1 MRIVMLSWEYPPR
14 VVGGISAHVKDLSEH
29 LVQKGLEVHV
39 LTRSASNAPN
49 SEVSPAG
56 VHIHRVEVPGE
67 PKDFLHEIHLLNA
80 ALEKRCRELLEE
92 WRERGEPTM
101 LHAHDWLTFE
111 CAKAIKYDYQIP
123 LIATIHATEA
133 GRFGSISNDVQRFIH
148 EQEYQLTYEAWRVIV
163 CSQFMRDELRRL
175 FEVPLDKIDVIY
187 NGVRLEPDQAEISKD
202 ERNAVRKIFVSE
214 NEKMILYVGRFV
226 YEKGIH
232 TLLSAIPTV
241 LSEVPEARF
250 VVVGGGDSDRYAQF
264 LNWMGFGDRVVF
276 PGFLRST
283 DLQKLYRSC
292 DLAVFPSI
300 YEPFG
305 IVALEAMAAG
315 APVVSS
321 DAGGLPEVVRHNL
334 TGTTHYAGNAESLA
348 WAIRRVLT
356 DESRAR
362 RLAVNAKRRLR
373 LDFSWDRLAD
383 LTIATYEAVWAE
395 FLTSHHAYNSV
406 WPVSEGAFERAKL
419 LSVSE
424 KATKPIEIRRP
435 TSAAKYDGTPILQR
449 LHEEFEEKAK
459 DLPTVKAEK

>member
-39 LTRSASNAPN
+39 LTRSATNAPKD
-49 SEVSPAG
+49 EVCAEG
-56 VHIHRVEVPGE
+56 VHIHRVDVPGE
-67 PKDFLHEIHLLNA
+67 PKDFLHEIHLLNVTM
-80 ALEKRCRELLEE
+80 EKRCRELLEE

-111 CAKAIKYDYQIP
+111 CAKAIKYDYQLP

-133 GRFGSISNDVQRFIH
+133 GRFGSISNAVQRFIH
-148 EQEYQLTYEAWRVIV
+148 DQEYQLTYEAWRVIV
-163 CSQFMRDELRRL
+163 CSQFMREELRRL
-175 FEVPLDKIDVIY
+175 FEVPFDKIDVIY
-187 NGVRLEPDQAEISKD
+187 NGVKFEPDQPETSED
-202 ERNAVRKIFVSE
+202 ERVAVRGLFAGE
-214 NEKMILYVGRFV
+214 NQRLVLYVGRFV

-232 TLLSAIPTV
+232 TLLDAIPTV
-241 LSEVPEARF
+241 LSQVPETRF

-264 LNWMGFGDRVVF
+264 LNWFGFGDRVIF
-276 PGFLRST
+276 PGFLRSA
-283 DLQKLYRSC
+283 DLKKLYRAC
-292 DLAVFPSI
+292 DVAVFPSI

-356 DESRAR
+356 DESRAKRLTSNAQR
-362 RLAVNAKRRLR
+362 RLI

-383 LTIATYEAVWAE
+383 LTIATYEAIWEE
-395 FLTSHHAYNSV
+395 FLTSHHAGDSI
-406 WPVSEGAFERAKL
+406 WPVSDGAFERAKL
-419 LSVSE
+419 SGVSE

-435 TSAAKYDGTPILQR
+435 TSTAKYDGTPILQR
-449 LHEEFEEKAK
+449 LHEEFEEQAK
-459 DLPTVKAEK
+459 DLPIAKAEK